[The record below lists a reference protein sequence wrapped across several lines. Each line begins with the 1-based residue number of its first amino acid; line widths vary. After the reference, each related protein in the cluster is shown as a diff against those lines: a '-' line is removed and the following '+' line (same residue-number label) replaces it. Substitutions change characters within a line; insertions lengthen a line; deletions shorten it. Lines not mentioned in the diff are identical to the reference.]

1 MNLKRNITENMRHPR
16 ITPTRLAR
24 LALVALP
31 LLGWAI
37 WLRPEF
43 AGGRVDYIIVG
54 GQSMLPTL
62 HGGDLV
68 VVERKPAY
76 RIGDVV
82 AYRIPNGVF
91 GGRRI
96 IHRIVGGDPVQGFQL
111 RGDNNDD
118 DDLWRPRH
126 ADIEGKLWLRLP
138 ALGQPVAFA
147 RSPAVL
153 AAVVGGFV
161 FALVMTSKH
170 PLPEP
175 AAQRRSALR
184 PTTALGDWLSRREPW
199 NGQSEKSNTPP
210 SADARK

>member
-1 MNLKRNITENMRHPR
+1 VNLNGNSTSNGRKSR
-16 ITPTRLAR
+16 TRLGRLER

-68 VVERKPAY
+68 VVERKSAY
-76 RIGDVV
+76 RVGDIV
-82 AYRIPNGVF
+82 AYRIPNGLF
-91 GGRRI
+91 QGRRV
-96 IHRIVGGDPVQGFQL
+96 IHRIVGGDPVEGFVM

-118 DDLWRPRH
+118 DDLWQPRH
-126 ADIEGKLWLRLP
+126 VDIEGKLWLRLP
-138 ALGQPVAFA
+138 AVGRPVALA
-147 RSPAVL
+147 RSPGTL

-161 FALVMTSKH
+161 FAFVMTWNPRTKG
-170 PLPEP
+170 
-175 AAQRRSALR
+175 
-184 PTTALGDWLSRREPW
+184 PT
-199 NGQSEKSNTPP
+199 
-210 SADARK
+210 